1 MPFRFAFIF
10 MIVMY
15 VIVSGFFVL
24 GFVSNDD
31 PAFDAYFNL
40 SDELTKFDDRVDATA
55 NVTLTLDNVFDPFQA
70 ATQFFTLAV
79 GLFNIFIN
87 AIAIIFTLPLTTLSV
102 INAFPVLP
110 SEFKLIIGSFAIIIE
125 TFGAIFFLITAIGAL
140 RGVIR

>member
-1 MPFRFAFIF
+1 MASIAEPMINLNSDGRTGKAFMTDKVVRGNVKI
-10 MIVMY
+10 MAIAL
-15 VIVSGFFVL
+15 INIL
-24 GFVSNDD
+24 NN
-31 PAFDAYFNL
+31 P
-40 SDELTKFDDRVDATA
+40 TA